1 MALPNVSPLSVLALK
16 YTSLVPVLLS
26 HHVTYTLS
34 PDAAIGAKNNGTNL
48 VCSCALAV
56 FMDCIGVITMT
67 FADNNSSIVL
77 DISNLPMLSLS
88 LLHILISFY
97 KIFITYILFS
107 SFI

>member
-34 PDAAIGAKNNGTNL
+34 SDAAIVDKNSGTNL

-67 FADNNSSIVL
+67 FADNNNSIVL
-77 DISNLPMLSLS
+77 DIRSLLMLSLS